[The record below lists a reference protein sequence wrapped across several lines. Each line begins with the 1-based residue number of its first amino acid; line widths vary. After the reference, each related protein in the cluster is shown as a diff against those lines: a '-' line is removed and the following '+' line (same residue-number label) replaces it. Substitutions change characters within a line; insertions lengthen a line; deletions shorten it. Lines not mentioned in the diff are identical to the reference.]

1 MTLPRWVLLLVC
13 VLALAGCGGDADQ
26 AGSAATE
33 AVEAGESEAVAPEP
47 APEPEPSP
55 EPEPPGEPEPPPAP
69 EPPPEPD
76 PSAEAQTGTVKW
88 FSAEKGYGFIAPD
101 DGGPDVFVH
110 HSAIPGTGSLTEG
123 ARVEFEVVEGANG
136 LEAEYVRSIDPLTE

>member
-1 MTLPRWVLLLVC
+1 MLVC

-33 AVEAGESEAVAPEP
+33 AVEAGESEALA
-47 APEPEPSP
+47 PEPSP
-55 EPEPPGEPEPPPAP
+55 ETEPSPEPEPPPAP
-69 EPPPEPD
+69 EPPLEPD

-123 ARVEFEVVEGANG
+123 ARVEFDVVEGANG
-136 LEAEYVRSIDPLTE
+136 LEARDVRSIDPLTE